1 MICAVT
7 CAVICTERFAAICAA
22 RPRHILVALT
32 ALGGAALLVG
42 CAAAPMSAPAPAPA
56 PAAVAEPAP
65 RSAPGRAA
73 FELGQQ
79 RRAAEAERQG
89 RLAEAAW
96 AWEVLTLLNPERSDW
111 LAQRQRVGELVQ
123 SRAAA
128 ALTQAQQD
136 RQRGDL
142 DRAVRGYLLVLSLLP
157 EHGAAADALRSIER
171 ERNER
176 QILGRLS
183 RLTIPRSTLPE
194 GSVQRAADAAA
205 TPETRNLAEHATLL
219 AAQGEIDGA
228 ITLLS
233 APATLRAADPALKR
247 LLADLY
253 FKRAAELPATQP
265 AQILA
270 ALRECLRLDPTHEGA
285 AARLKELSAAR
296 R

>member
-1 MICAVT
+1 MTISSALLLAGCASTSTPLPASVS
-7 CAVICTERFAAICAA
+7 AQ
-22 RPRHILVALT
+22 
-32 ALGGAALLVG
+32 AAL
-42 CAAAPMSAPAPAPA
+42 
-56 PAAVAEPAP
+56 AEPAP
-65 RSAPGRAA
+65 LAASGRAA

-79 RRAAEAERQG
+79 RRATEAERQG

-96 AWEVLTLLNPERSDW
+96 AWEVLTLLNPERGDW
-111 LAQRQRVGELVQ
+111 LAQRQRVGQLAQ

-128 ALTQAQQD
+128 ALAQAQQD

-142 DRAVRGYLLVLSLLP
+142 DRAMRGYLLVLSLLP
-157 EHGAAADALRSIER
+157 EHSGAADALRAIER

-176 QILGRLS
+176 QFLGRPS
-183 RLTIPRSTLPE
+183 RLTMPRTLPE
-194 GSVQRAADAAA
+194 GLAPGAAEATT

-219 AAQGEIDGA
+219 SAQGEINSA

-233 APATLRAADPALKR
+233 APALLRAADPALKR

-253 FKRAAELPATQP
+253 FRRAADLPASQP
-265 AQILA
+265 GQILA

-285 AARLKELSAAR
+285 AARLKELTAVR